1 MHCASSSAVIQ
12 VSSPWC
18 LTAVDRH
25 TPPASRQRRYT
36 GLSKTL
42 PPSVTKTLPPLV
54 SLKTLPPCVSLAI
67 PPEATKSSSHFLIFA
82 LLPPAFVTHVASSP
96 TVISVS
102 STLPQRSTGL
112 TPPLSRQRLGSVAV
126 ERQML
131 CG

>member
-1 MHCASSSAVIQ
+1 MHCASSSTVIH
-12 VSSPWC
+12 VSSTLSPSDR
-18 LTAVDRH
+18 LTN
-25 TPPASRQRRYT
+25 YT

-42 PPSVTKTLPPLV
+42 PPSVTKTLPPVV
-54 SLKTLPPCVSLAI
+54 SLKTLPPCASLAI
-67 PPEATKSSSHFLIFA
+67 PPAATKSSSHFLIFA
-82 LLPPAFVTHVASSP
+82 LLPFAFVTHVVSSP
-96 TVISVS
+96 TVMSVS